1 MSQTERDAPVTL
13 ITGTR
18 KGIGRVL
25 VEHYVRAGHRVV
37 GCSRREPEWRL
48 AGYRHFL
55 ADVGEE
61 VEVERL
67 FVDLRKDYGRLDHLI
82 NNAGIAAMNH
92 SLLTPVSTVE
102 RVFRTNVLGTF
113 LFCREAARLMKRR
126 SYGRIVNFASVATP
140 LKLEGEAVYAASKA
154 AVMSLT
160 EVLARELAPW
170 GITVNAVGPT
180 PIDTDLI
187 RAVPEEKIQALIARQ
202 AIRRRG
208 TFADVLNVV
217 DFFIREESGFVTG
230 QTLFLGGV

>member
-113 LFCREAARLMKRR
+113 LFCREAARLMQRR

>member
-113 LFCREAARLMKRR
+113 LFCREAARLMQRR

-140 LKLEGEAVYAASKA
+140 LKLEGEAIYAASKA

>member
-18 KGIGRVL
+18 KGIGRAL
-25 VEHYVRAGHRVV
+25 AEHYVRAGHRVV

-61 VEVERL
+61 NEVERL

-92 SLLTPVSTVE
+92 ALLTPVSTVE

-113 LFCREAARLMKRR
+113 LFCREAARLMQRR
-126 SYGRIVNFASVATP
+126 SYGRIVNFATVATP

-187 RAVPEEKIQALIARQ
+187 RAVPDEKIQALIARQ

-217 DFFIREESGFVTG
+217 DFFMREESGFVTG